1 MYNMSYT
8 SLPVKYDLYL
18 RGNLGQAPKLHN
30 VLSYILFKTTQDFS
44 FQILMD
50 DFKSY
55 VVADINALNTAYSPP
70 TVQRAYEGW
79 EATPSTNRIR
89 SRQEWQLNATNPQ
102 QQFTSLQWDR
112 IFKRI
117 PIWKNI
123 LSELKKYVTS
133 FQFEEPNIDDLN
145 NIINGYMH
153 LRPGSDIYNDM
164 MATLLGL
171 YDSLGTLG
179 PGAQPWSG
187 ERKTADN
194 TDNVLQ
200 NERNGY
206 LYQWYAWAA
215 QFWLPKQHQSWFQEI
230 YKISHSDEV
239 NSIHRLA
246 TVVIVD
252 DASDGLKQ
260 FVEITMQPLNMPTLK
275 YVNICVNKD
284 PWWFSPQQDVKKIN
298 VRCKVSFD
306 SIDTQKNRITHLHAK
321 IYKLKDKGGVVI
333 LYTSSCDLLG
343 YCLYNQ
349 VNVYV
354 ETPWCGPVSI
364 ESLEQ
369 QVIAQ
374 TNLLGPATRYVN
386 IETKRLTFICLMML
400 SISHGIPMY
409 VSVGWN
415 RTLTEWY
422 KIVKEYQKPVK
433 QQTADEDCIWL
444 AKKYDDGIV
453 LNQPIFMTLIVRL
466 LNTAFTPDK
475 KVVTGDGGTGYLH
488 YLKRHYTEMKDE
500 NRLGSGKVKP
510 VLVAKQNQQM
520 LGVKEQLDKVAE
532 GEKASQKY
540 MEKALKIRTDIKSIK
555 KKIDEEPTEQGKR
568 DLFENMKDLEQEL
581 NKVMEEISKQG
592 QPVPEEPSGPPKEWM
607 YGQRL
612 IFINNYYCPRD
623 LDELLRI
630 FRIRLTDWTGV
641 SKISINL

>member
-8 SLPVKYDLYL
+8 SAPVKYDLYL
-18 RGNLGQAPKLHN
+18 RGNPGQAPKLHN

-44 FQILMD
+44 FKILMD

-55 VVADINALNTAYSPP
+55 IEADINALYTAYSPP
-70 TVQRAYEGW
+70 NVPRAYEGW
-79 EATPSTNRIR
+79 EATSTTVSIME
-89 SRQEWQLNATNPQ
+89 RQTWTLNATERD

-187 ERKTADN
+187 ERKTVDN

-321 IYKLKDKGGVVI
+321 INELEDKVGVVI

-343 YCLYNQ
+343 YCLYKQ
-349 VNVYV
+349 INVYV

-510 VLVAKQNQQM
+510 VLVVKQMQQM
-520 LGVKEQLDKVAE
+520 ATAQINTRAKMMSEIAKDDAAE
-532 GEKASQKY
+532 PFTSSS
-540 MEKALKIRTDIKSIK
+540 D
-555 KKIDEEPTEQGKR
+555 DEYEEEEGIFDET
-568 DLFENMKDLEQEL
+568 LEE
-581 NKVMEEISKQG
+581 
-592 QPVPEEPSGPPKEWM
+592 GPAVKEWM